1 MRRLV
6 ALLALSFAWTLAPAQ
21 TSESP
26 VQSLDQLLES
36 VLKQREVEEQEL
48 ARRERRFLA
57 ERDNQQQLLAEAKA
71 KLAAE
76 EARGAT
82 LRSAYEANAGEIA
95 RARDGMKDTAGELS
109 ELQGIVRQI
118 AGDLEGMLQSSMISV
133 QLPDR
138 AAAANAIAR
147 RPEMPSMQDLET
159 LWHLMLQE
167 AVESGKVV
175 KFPAPVV
182 AGEGQEQDRTVT
194 RVGVFTA
201 VTGGHFLRY
210 LPETGKLL
218 EPGRQ
223 PPSHYQRMAADL
235 EQATAGV
242 VPVPVDPSRG
252 AILALLI
259 QSPDV
264 IERIRQ
270 AGAIGYL
277 ILALGG
283 FALLNVIERF
293 IVLSGI
299 RRRVVRQRQTDGAA
313 ADNPLGRLRQVERA
327 SPQADA
333 ETLGLKLDQT
343 IMKEIPRLRRRLPML
358 AVVATAAPLLG
369 LLGTVAGM
377 IETFQSM
384 TLFGAGDPKVVSGG
398 ISLALV
404 ATELGLVIA
413 IPILLLH
420 GWLHGISNQVIHVL
434 EEEIATLVARREET
448 IHAASA
454 P

>member
-48 ARRERRFLA
+48 ARREQRFLA

-420 GWLHGISNQVIHVL
+420 GWLHGISNQIIHVL